1 MIFIENYNDLYNKAL
16 NEFRKGEKE
25 LEKKEKEQKEK
36 LASYRKKQSL
46 ELKRLKDKQAYLALQ
61 IQLYRDKIK
70 ENKTS

>member
-1 MIFIENYNDLYNKAL
+1 MNNDKNYNQLLNDAL
-16 NEFRKGEKE
+16 NEFREGKKE

-61 IQLYRDKIK
+61 IQFYRDKIK